1 MKADVEL
8 IFLPYAEETQSTMVD
23 VLIRELKDAK
33 WTSFTAAVAF
43 ARSSGNATE
52 LLDALATFAKRGGA
66 IEMTFGGNTFADGE
80 GSDYEAIEA
89 LLKELSGYPSVKL
102 YLYNEPTRTFHPKL
116 YLFANA
122 SEAALII
129 GSSNWTQGG
138 LQRNVE
144 VNVVLRLDLNDA
156 EQKATYDRTVEFYQT
171 YWRELSNGRLTQDRR
186 FKGEYSTLGRYPSLC
201 RTSRPIPI
209 RCGRSSRY

>member
-1 MKADVEL
+1 MKTNVEL
-8 IFLPYAEETQSTMVD
+8 IFLPYEGERQATMVD

-43 ARSSGNATE
+43 ARSSGNVTE
-52 LLDALATFAKRGGA
+52 LLDALAAFAKRGGT
-66 IEMTFGGNTFADGE
+66 IEMTFGANTFAEGE

-89 LLKELSGYPSVKL
+89 LLKDLSEYPHVKL

-122 SEAALII
+122 DEAALII

-144 VNVVLRLDLNDA
+144 VNVVLRLDLKDK
-156 EQKATYDRTVEFYQT
+156 EQRATYDKTVEVYQT
-171 YWRELSNGRLTQDRR
+171 YWRELS
-186 FKGEYSTLGRYPSLC
+186 
-201 RTSRPIPI
+201 
-209 RCGRSSRY
+209 

>member
-1 MKADVEL
+1 MKTNVEL
-8 IFLPYAEETQSTMVD
+8 IFLPYEEERQATMVD

-43 ARSSGNATE
+43 ARSSGNAAE
-52 LLDALATFAKRGGA
+52 LLNALAAFAKRGGA
-66 IEMTFGGNTFADGE
+66 IEMTFGANTFAEGD

-89 LLKELSGYPSVKL
+89 LLKELSDCPNVKL

-122 SEAALII
+122 NEAALII

-144 VNVVLRLDLNDA
+144 VNVVLRLDLKDA
-156 EQKATYDRTVEFYQT
+156 EQMATYEKTREIYQT
-171 YWRELSNGRLTQDRR
+171 YWKEVS
-186 FKGEYSTLGRYPSLC
+186 
-201 RTSRPIPI
+201 
-209 RCGRSSRY
+209 

>member
-1 MKADVEL
+1 
-8 IFLPYAEETQSTMVD
+8 
-23 VLIRELKDAK
+23 LKDAK

-52 LLDALATFAKRGGA
+52 LLDALTAFAKRGGA
-66 IEMTFGGNTFADGE
+66 IEMTFGANTFAEGE

-89 LLKELSGYPSVKL
+89 LLKELSNYPNVKL
-102 YLYNEPTRTFHPKL
+102 YLYSEPTRTFHPKL

-129 GSSNWTQGG
+129 GSSNWTRGG
-138 LQRNVE
+138 LQGNVE

-156 EQKATYDRTVEFYQT
+156 EQKATYDRTVEIYQT
-171 YWRELSNGRLTQDRR
+171 YWREVS
-186 FKGEYSTLGRYPSLC
+186 
-201 RTSRPIPI
+201 
-209 RCGRSSRY
+209 

>member
-8 IFLPYAEETQSTMVD
+8 IFLPYAEEKQATMVD

-43 ARSSGNATE
+43 ARSSGNASE
-52 LLDALATFAKRGGA
+52 LLDALSDFANKGGA

-80 GSDYEAIEA
+80 GSDYEAIET
-89 LLKELSGYPSVKL
+89 LLKELSAYPTVKL

-122 SEAALII
+122 TEAALIV

-144 VNVVLRLDLNDA
+144 VDVVLRLDLNDP
-156 EQKATYDRTVEFYQT
+156 EQKSTYDRTVEIYQT
-171 YWRELSNGRLTQDRR
+171 YWRDFS
-186 FKGEYSTLGRYPSLC
+186 
-201 RTSRPIPI
+201 
-209 RCGRSSRY
+209 